1 VVDHAAAGR
10 RLTCADDA
18 RERAAAGAF
27 LLDTGLRY
35 VLAVAQAGSIA
46 EASAE
51 LHAAASAISRQIA
64 RLEHQIGVP
73 LMLIAVLSLAALTT
87 IRRRLALR

>member
-10 RLTCADDA
+10 RLTRADDA
-18 RERAAAGAF
+18 TERAAAGAF
-27 LLDTGLRY
+27 LDTGLRY
-35 VLAVAQAGSIA
+35 FLAVAQAGSIA

-51 LHAAASAISRQIA
+51 LHVAASAISRQIA